1 MFTSSL
7 VLVSIILSIILALG
21 CTALVVLEII
31 SLYKIFT
38 KAGIE
43 GWKAIIPF
51 YNMYVLAKIV
61 WGNGN
66 YFWLTFIPFGGIIY
80 QYITYYKL
88 AKCYGKSSG
97 FGVGMILLNP
107 FFLIVLGFGNNLYYG
122 PTSTGKKG
130 TIIASVVTGIIYV
143 VIFVL
148 CFIIAMAAGL
158 HMFNNVY
165 SYDNRKP
172 EIIYSDGLDEFD
184 ENSKYSQETEETQPA
199 TNYQSSSSGDRI
211 TSSLSDFPNFETVKI
226 NNSFDE
232 SLATNVF
239 VFKDGNN
246 YTSDSF
252 ITSSK
257 SGISLQVSYNGYGE
271 DPEALVK
278 EEMGYV
284 VDTLNDLSFYTD
296 VSVGKMYTGDG
307 WALQQVDY
315 NYHLGDETYSCF
327 EMIKVD
333 IVKGYPV
340 IAEITVDNSVIED
353 DSKELLSDVCYLYG
367 IDFQFD

>member
-66 YFWLTFIPFGGIIY
+66 YFWLTFIPFGGIVY

-107 FFLIVLGFGNNLYYG
+107 FFLIALGFGNNLYYG

-148 CFIIAMAAGL
+148 CFIIAMVSGL
-158 HMFNNVY
+158 YMLNSVY
-165 SYDNRKP
+165 SYDKP
-172 EIIYSDGLDEFD
+172 EIIYSDDLSGFG
-184 ENSKYSQETEETQPA
+184 ENNKYPQETEETQPV

-257 SGISLQVSYNGYGE
+257 SGISLQVYYNGYGE

-333 IVKGYPV
+333 MVKGCPV

-353 DSKELLSDVCYLYG
+353 GSKELLSDVCYLYG